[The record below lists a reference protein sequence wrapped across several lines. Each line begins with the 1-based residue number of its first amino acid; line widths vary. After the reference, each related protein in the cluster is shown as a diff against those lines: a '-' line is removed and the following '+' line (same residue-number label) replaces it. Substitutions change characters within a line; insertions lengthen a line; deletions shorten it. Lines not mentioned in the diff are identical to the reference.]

1 MYLRFKKEN
10 LEVTASI
17 LIKYFSKNV
26 IRIDGVMGAGKTTLI
41 AQLCKKLGVKDEV
54 NSPTFSLVNTYSG
67 SKGPIYH
74 FDFYRLNDSDEALDI
89 GIEEYFESGN
99 LCLLEWAE
107 KITPHLPLDYD
118 HFKIEIL
125 NHDTR
130 ILSLINL

>member
-10 LEVTASI
+10 LEVTASK
-17 LIKYFSKNV
+17 LVKCFSKNV
-26 IRIDGVMGAGKTTLI
+26 VRIDGVMGAGKTTLI
-41 AQLCKKLGVKDEV
+41 AQLCKKLGVKDEI

-67 SKGPIYH
+67 CKGPIYH

-130 ILSLINL
+130 ILSLINS

>member
-1 MYLRFKKEN
+1 MYLSFKKEN
-10 LEVTASI
+10 LEVTASK
-17 LIKYFSKNV
+17 LVKCFSKNV
-26 IRIDGVMGAGKTTLI
+26 VRIDGVMGAGKTTLI
-41 AQLCKKLGVKDEV
+41 AQLCKKLGVKDEI

-74 FDFYRLNDSDEALDI
+74 FDFFRLNNSDEALDI

-130 ILSLINL
+130 ILSLINS